1 MSALIAS
8 SGPSVSSGPQTKQ
21 LAGFFGGNEGISQA
35 WMGISAHAAR
45 RACLERSI
53 CSATGHPATRDPRR
67 RRGPSTSRSA
77 SSASSRQ
84 RRGALRS
91 AHRQRDRFA
100 DLLGNRDRGL
110 HPLSCDPGHTP
121 VPKTGRERL
130 LGARHA
136 RARRVVVFEWTL
148 LEFQATGCGRGLRS
162 PGVRFCVAAVYL
174 LPLGGC
180 GQARRS
186 VMLRLF
192 SRATHVVAKH
202 RLPHMPNRAG
212 TVVR

>member
-121 VPKTGRERL
+121 VAKTGRERL

-136 RARRVVVFEWTL
+136 RARRVAWCLNGRCSNSRQLDADAACVHQ
-148 LEFQATGCGRGLRS
+148 EFAFASPPFTCSRSEVAGR
-162 PGVRFCVAAVYL
+162 PGDR
-174 LPLGGC
+174 
-180 GQARRS
+180 
-186 VMLRLF
+186 
-192 SRATHVVAKH
+192 
-202 RLPHMPNRAG
+202 
-212 TVVR
+212 